1 VLLVRSTANTGFN
14 AKLVAEESFGF
25 PEYIF
30 SHTLQT
36 LSLLPT
42 QLRRGKTVL
51 LSKGFEVE
59 MYTGTPQ
66 GEIVGLSDKIV
77 ASLDGFVREPDSRNV
92 EYTTAPLCS
101 YDRLLCALVRPR
113 RQLRAYLERL
123 GNYTLIP
130 GSTLSLEG
138 SDRFYRSDPTNPY
151 HDYIEQT
158 YGTKVVTASIH
169 INIGISEPELLMRAI
184 RLVRLEAPLYL
195 ALSASSPFLDGHPT
209 GYHSTRW
216 GLFPKTPT
224 HVPLFE
230 SHPHFIQWTEDQL
243 AAGTMQNVRHLWA
256 SVRPNGD
263 RRPYNLNRLE
273 LRICDLVIDPIALLA
288 VTALIEARLW
298 QLIDDPSLDPLL
310 SSTLPATTRAQD
322 LVALTEANEDAAAR
336 HSLDATLRHWQ
347 DGRQILARDWI
358 EEIYQDVWSAAKKRG
373 FSCFLSPVKKILR
386 EGNTAQQWLKL
397 HSSSFD
403 SSRVIVQAIQAMA
416 EQEWEL
422 EDKLCQPLV
431 A

>member
-1 VLLVRSTANTGFN
+1 M
-14 AKLVAEESFGF
+14 
-25 PEYIF
+25 
-30 SHTLQT
+30 
-36 LSLLPT
+36 
-42 QLRRGKTVL
+42 L
-51 LSKGFEVE
+51 LSKGFEIE

-66 GEIVGLSDKIV
+66 GDIVGLSDKIV

-92 EYTTAPLCS
+92 EYPTAPLSS

-113 RQLRAYLERL
+113 QKLREYLRQL
-123 GNYTLIP
+123 GDYTLIP
-130 GSTLSLEG
+130 GSTLSLEE
-138 SDRFYRSDPTNPY
+138 SDRFYRSDPNNPY

-195 ALSASSPFLDGHPT
+195 ALSASSPFLKGQPT

-216 GLFPKTPT
+216 GLFPKTPAD
-224 HVPLFE
+224 VPLFE
-230 SHPHFIQWTEDQL
+230 SHTHFIRWTEEQL
-243 AAGTMQNVRHLWA
+243 KAGTMQNVRHLWS

-273 LRICDLVIDPIALLA
+273 LRICDLITDPIALLG
-288 VTALIEARLW
+288 VTALIEARLL
-298 QLIDDPSLDPLL
+298 QLINDPRLDPLEL
-310 SSTLPATTRAQD
+310 STLPATTRAQD
-322 LVALTEANEDAAAR
+322 LVELANANEDAAACE
-336 HSLDATLRHWQ
+336 SLDATLRHWQ
-347 DGRQILARDWI
+347 DGRKILARDWI
-358 EEIYQDVWSAAKKRG
+358 EEIYQEVWPIAKKG
-373 FSCFLSPVKKILR
+373 SFSCFLSPVKKILR

-397 HSSSFD
+397 HANGFD
-403 SSRVIVQAIQAMA
+403 SRSVMVQAIQALA
-416 EQEWEL
+416 EQEQEL